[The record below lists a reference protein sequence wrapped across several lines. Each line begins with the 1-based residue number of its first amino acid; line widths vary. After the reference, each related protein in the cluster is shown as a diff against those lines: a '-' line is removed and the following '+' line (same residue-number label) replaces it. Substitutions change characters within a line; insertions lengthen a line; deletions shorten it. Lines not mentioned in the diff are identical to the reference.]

1 MYNGGTGNEGIPVA
15 GAAMVLKDRIHGDDY
30 NAVGSQN
37 EEGGEAKR
45 QNPFYQRQF
54 GTAKVKGDRHA
65 FFIKDEE
72 YKKAGSELR
81 QHRSGSGS
89 CNLHMKNKNK

>member
-1 MYNGGTGNEGIPVA
+1 MILQN
-15 GAAMVLKDRIHGDDY
+15 RIHGDNY
-30 NAVGSQN
+30 NAVGCQN
-37 EEGGEAKR
+37 EEWGEAKR

-81 QHRSGSGS
+81 QHRGGSGS